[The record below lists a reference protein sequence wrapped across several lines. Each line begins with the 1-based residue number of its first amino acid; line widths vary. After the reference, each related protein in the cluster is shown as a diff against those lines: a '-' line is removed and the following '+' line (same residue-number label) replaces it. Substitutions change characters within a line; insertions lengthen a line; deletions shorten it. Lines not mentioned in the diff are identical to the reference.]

1 VSEQPDTL
9 DQQRWVGLCDRLG
22 ARGSGSSIF
31 AHLSAA
37 YAEPGRTYHTAKH
50 IRDCLSELDRARQC
64 AHRPDEVEA
73 ALWFHDAVYVPGG
86 SDNEEESAQLAEGAL
101 IACGVPATVAGR
113 IADLV
118 RATRHLAL
126 SRDPDT
132 QLLCDVDLS
141 ILGRAPDVFDDFERR
156 IREEYDWVPEPVYRS
171 SRSEILSGFL
181 QRHFIYQTDFFR
193 ERYEAT
199 ARANLERLLGRLAR

>member
-1 VSEQPDTL
+1 
-9 DQQRWVGLCDRLG
+9 
-22 ARGSGSSIF
+22 
-31 AHLSAA
+31 
-37 YAEPGRTYHTAKH
+37 
-50 IRDCLSELDRARQC
+50 
-64 AHRPDEVEA
+64 
-73 ALWFHDAVYVPGG
+73 
-86 SDNEEESAQLAEGAL
+86 
-101 IACGVPATVAGR
+101 
-113 IADLV
+113 
-118 RATRHLAL
+118 L

-156 IREEYDWVPEPVYRS
+156 IREEYDWVPEPVYRT